1 MERTTTSTQVQVH
14 ISNCITILIVVWGLD
29 LRPTNPTYISSMVI
43 GHGSMSMSMWSKVYV
58 VGMGM
63 GLVSE
68 ATAVEVGIQ
77 TREEGEARVR

>member
-1 MERTTTSTQVQVH
+1 MSR
-14 ISNCITILIVVWGLD
+14 
-29 LRPTNPTYISSMVI
+29 MVI
-43 GHGSMSMSMWSKVYV
+43 GHGSMFMSMCSKVYV

-77 TREEGEARVR
+77 TREEGEARVRCSWKIF

>member
-1 MERTTTSTQVQVH
+1 MSR
-14 ISNCITILIVVWGLD
+14 
-29 LRPTNPTYISSMVI
+29 MVI
-43 GHGSMSMSMWSKVYV
+43 GHGSMFMSMWSKVNV

-77 TREEGEARVR
+77 TREEGEARVRCSWKIF